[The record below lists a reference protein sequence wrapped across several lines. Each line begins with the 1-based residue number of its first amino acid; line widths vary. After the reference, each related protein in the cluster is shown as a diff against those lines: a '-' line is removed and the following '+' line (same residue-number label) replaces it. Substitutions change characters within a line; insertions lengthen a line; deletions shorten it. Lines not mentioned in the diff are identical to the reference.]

1 MLTDSFRGDI
11 EFIFNKLKN
20 KEKFSF
26 SKYADGEYAI
36 LRNQT
41 ITNCDN
47 WTFDS
52 VNHSHVYDQ
61 LLESFTFKEDGYYVG
76 IICPCCQPREAID
89 WMRDQVGQNMTW
101 ANIFVNSNYKYY
113 VDNFLP
119 EYKNHEIILFS
130 REDSKIHDLS
140 FEVEEHVP
148 ITRTA
153 FIDNFDLVENFKVE
167 DYNNKLF
174 LFCAG
179 PLGNMLAA
187 KFWEKNKSN
196 IYMDIGST
204 LNAYLTEPNRG
215 YLRGFGTTNKTCIW

>member
-11 EFIFNKLKN
+11 KFIFNKLKN

-61 LLESFTFKEDGYYVG
+61 LLESFTYKEDGYYVG
-76 IICPCCQPREAID
+76 ISCPCCQPRAAID

-130 REDSKIHDLS
+130 REDSKMHNLP
-140 FEVEEHVP
+140 FEVEDHVP

-187 KFWEKNKSN
+187 KFWKKNKSN

-204 LNAYLTEPNRG
+204 LNAYLAEPNRG

>member
-1 MLTDSFRGDI
+1 MITDSFRGDI

-26 SKYADGEYAI
+26 SKYADGEYEV

-41 ITNCDN
+41 LTNCDN

-52 VNHSHVYDQ
+52 TNHSHVYDQ
-61 LLESFTFKEDGYYVG
+61 LLDSFTYKDEGYYVG
-76 IICPCCQPREAID
+76 ISCPCCQPRAAID

-101 ANIFVNSNYKYY
+101 ANIFVNSNYEYY
-113 VDNFLP
+113 VDKFLP
-119 EYKNHEIILFS
+119 EYKNHDVILFS
-130 REDSKIHDLS
+130 REDSKIHNLP
-140 FEVEEHVP
+140 FEIEEHVP

-187 KFWEKNKSN
+187 KFWSKNKNN
-196 IYMDIGST
+196 IYLDIGST
-204 LNAYLTEPNRG
+204 LNGYLTEPNRG
-215 YLRGFGTTNKTCIW
+215 YLRSFVTINKTCTW